1 MPIEGYR
8 VRYRVLSPSMEE
20 VQLVTTMQAAGLI
33 GDDEARLM
41 VDPFADPPRE
51 GEQVAADTDTAGPI
65 EDVNA
70 DEVSALALNGAQ
82 VSAAQGIVEATAA
95 GRLPRSTAVAMLEA
109 FFVMPRAQAEA
120 ILGTVGAGFTPTPE
134 PGTTAE

>member
-1 MPIEGYR
+1 
-8 VRYRVLSPSMEE
+8 
-20 VQLVTTMQAAGLI
+20 VTTMQAAGLI
-33 GDDEARLM
+33 DDEQARLM
-41 VDPFADPPRE
+41 VDPFADPPHP
-51 GEQVAADTDTAGPI
+51 GEQSDDDADTAGPI

-70 DEVSALALNGAQ
+70 EEVSELALNGAQ
-82 VSAAQGIVEATAA
+82 VVAAQGIVESTAA